1 MKWLVDCFVAGYS
14 NCSFLFSDFICIFL
28 RRSVTRSDRSA
39 EREKRLNAN
48 MIERRRMQNINS
60 GFTSLKRLLPPTEKK
75 QTKAAIL
82 QQAVQHLTR
91 LQRSVLQ
98 LRESN
103 NILRQ
108 DLAEERQQNL
118 SCREQLDA
126 FIGEKFSR
134 QEFQGPGVIFSHAS
148 QTKGQPPTPPLEAH
162 SERVFSRWSPVP
174 YDSAVNS
181 HNYKVFDL
189 LGCRDSRKRSLSPVM
204 GKTRSSWD
212 GKVDNGKRFSQS
224 QRSSV
229 GACVKEAAPSYQ
241 EASGF
246 SLSRDVPD
254 AGTSGLVA
262 RGNNLHC
269 IVDAINL
276 IERS

>member
-1 MKWLVDCFVAGYS
+1 
-14 NCSFLFSDFICIFL
+14 
-28 RRSVTRSDRSA
+28 
-39 EREKRLNAN
+39 

-60 GFTSLKRLLPPTEKK
+60 GFTSLKRLLPQTEKK

-82 QQAVQHLTR
+82 QQAVQHLMR
-91 LQRSVLQ
+91 LQRSVFQ

-103 NILRQ
+103 NVLRQ

-126 FIGEKFSR
+126 FIGEKIAR
-134 QEFQGPGVIFSHAS
+134 QELQGTGVLFSHPPQS
-148 QTKGQPPTPPLEAH
+148 KGQPLTPPHEAH
-162 SERVFSRWSPVP
+162 SEKAFSRWSSAP
-174 YDSAVNS
+174 YDRAMNS
-181 HNYKVFDL
+181 HNYKV
-189 LGCRDSRKRSLSPVM
+189 LGLPNCRDSRKRGLVPVM
-204 GKTRSSWD
+204 GRTRASWD
-212 GKVDNGKRFSQS
+212 GKGGHETRVSQS
-224 QRSSV
+224 QRSSS
-229 GACVKEAAPSYQ
+229 GECAKEAAPSYQ

-254 AGTSGLVA
+254 AGTSGSVA

-276 IERS
+276 IEKR

>member
-1 MKWLVDCFVAGYS
+1 
-14 NCSFLFSDFICIFL
+14 
-28 RRSVTRSDRSA
+28 
-39 EREKRLNAN
+39 

-60 GFTSLKRLLPPTEKK
+60 GFTSLKRLLPPTDKK

-82 QQAVQHLTR
+82 QQAVQHLMR
-91 LQRSVLQ
+91 LQRSVFQ

-108 DLAEERQQNL
+108 DLAEERKQNL

-126 FIGEKFSR
+126 FLGEKFPR
-134 QEFQGPGVIFSHAS
+134 QELQSPGFFFSHAPR
-148 QTKGQPPTPPLEAH
+148 TKGHPPTPPREAH
-162 SERVFSRWSPVP
+162 SERASSRWSPVP

-181 HNYKVFDL
+181 YNCKVFDL
-189 LGCRDSRKRSLSPVM
+189 PSCRDSRKRGLAPVM

-212 GKVDNGKRFSQS
+212 GKGDHEKHFSQS
-224 QRSSV
+224 QRSNS
-229 GACVKEAAPSYQ
+229 GACVKEAGPSYQ
-241 EASGF
+241 EARGF
-246 SLSRDVPD
+246 ALSRDVKD
-254 AGTSGLVA
+254 AGSSRRMA

-276 IERS
+276 IEKR

>member
-1 MKWLVDCFVAGYS
+1 
-14 NCSFLFSDFICIFL
+14 
-28 RRSVTRSDRSA
+28 
-39 EREKRLNAN
+39 

-82 QQAVQHLTR
+82 QQAVQHLMR
-91 LQRSVLQ
+91 LQRSVFQ

-103 NILRQ
+103 NILRK

-134 QEFQGPGVIFSHAS
+134 QDFQGPGMFLSRTP
-148 QTKGQPPTPPLEAH
+148 QTKGQPPTPPPEAH
-162 SERVFSRWSPVP
+162 SVRAISRWSPVP

-181 HNYKVFDL
+181 YNYKVFDL
-189 LGCRDSRKRSLSPVM
+189 PSSRDSRKRGLAPVA
-204 GKTRSSWD
+204 GKSHSSWD
-212 GKVDNGKRFSQS
+212 GKEDNGKRFSQS
-224 QRSSV
+224 QRSSS
-229 GACVKEAAPSYQ
+229 GACVEDATPPHQ

-254 AGTSGLVA
+254 AGTSGRVA

-276 IERS
+276 IEKR

>member
-1 MKWLVDCFVAGYS
+1 
-14 NCSFLFSDFICIFL
+14 
-28 RRSVTRSDRSA
+28 
-39 EREKRLNAN
+39 

-82 QQAVQHLTR
+82 QQAVQHLMR
-91 LQRSVLQ
+91 LQRSVFQ

-108 DLAEERQQNL
+108 DLAEERKQNL

-126 FIGEKFSR
+126 FIGEKFPR
-134 QEFQGPGVIFSHAS
+134 QELQSPGGFFSQAP
-148 QTKGQPPTPPLEAH
+148 QTKGQPPTPPHETR
-162 SERVFSRWSPVP
+162 SEKAFSRWSPVP

-181 HNYKVFDL
+181 YNYKVFDL
-189 LGCRDSRKRSLSPVM
+189 PSCRDSRKRGLVPVT
-204 GKTRSSWD
+204 GKARSSWG
-212 GKVDNGKRFSQS
+212 GKGDHEKHFSQS
-224 QRSSV
+224 QRSSG
-229 GACVKEAAPSYQ
+229 GARVKEAGPSYE
-241 EASGF
+241 EARGF
-246 SLSRDVPD
+246 SLSRDVRD
-254 AGTSGLVA
+254 VGSSRGMA

-276 IERS
+276 IEKR